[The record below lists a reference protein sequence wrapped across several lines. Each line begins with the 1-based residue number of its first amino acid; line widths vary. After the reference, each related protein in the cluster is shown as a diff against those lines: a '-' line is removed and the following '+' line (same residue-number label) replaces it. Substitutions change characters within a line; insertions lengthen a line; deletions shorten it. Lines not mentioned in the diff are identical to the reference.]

1 MREKCM
7 QSSCRDCMY
16 LEKIISIVIFFI
28 FILARLYSI
37 QYSWDHLSYC
47 AFLPLRHRWWCCW
60 RSWWRERDD
69 SGGSRCWPRV
79 ASPWCHQTK
88 TSAKQNIV
96 QSTRATTSCD
106 NFLWQLL
113 VTTSCNY
120 FLCLLLISTSRSNI
134 ASIFLFFLSPP
145 FPFRH
150 HVSQHFH
157 QYGNIYPVLKTSQAT
172 RSRLLQKI
180 NKPSAWLWQVLLLSI
195 NSQKFVVV
203 KNLSANS
210 IDTYTLVF
218 SPGKPRRCWG
228 RASETG
234 RWRRWSRWRRGGRP
248 WSCPAGGWCT
258 ACCEESCG
266 CKCDLIIWCQNICMS
281 FASWCKGLLDKYKYC
296 HLIITT

>member
-1 MREKCM
+1 MMLLEELMTRKRWFRWVKVLAQGG
-7 QSSCRDCMY
+7 QSLM
-16 LEKIISIVIFFI
+16 
-28 FILARLYSI
+28 
-37 QYSWDHLSYC
+37 
-47 AFLPLRHRWWCCW
+47 
-60 RSWWRERDD
+60 
-69 SGGSRCWPRV
+69 
-79 ASPWCHQTK
+79 SPN
-88 TSAKQNIV
+88 QNICKTKHCTV
-96 QSTRATTSCD
+96 YQS
-106 NFLWQLL
+106 NYFLWQLL
-113 VTTSCNY
+113 VTSSCNY

-195 NSQKFVVV
+195 NSQRSFW
-203 KNLSANS
+203 LWR
-210 IDTYTLVF
+210 IYLETQLYTYTLVF
-218 SPGKPRRCWG
+218 SPDTPRRCWG
-228 RASETG
+228 PASGTG
-234 RWRRWSRWRRGGRP
+234 RWRRWSRWRRGGQP
-248 WSCPAGGWCT
+248 WSCLACGWCT

-266 CKCDLIIWCQNICMS
+266 WKCDFIIWGQNICMS